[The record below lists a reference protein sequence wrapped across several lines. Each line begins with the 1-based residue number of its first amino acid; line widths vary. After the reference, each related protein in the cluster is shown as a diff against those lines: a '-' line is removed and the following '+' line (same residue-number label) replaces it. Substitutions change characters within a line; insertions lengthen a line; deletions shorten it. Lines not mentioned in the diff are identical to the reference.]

1 MANSQSFARSKC
13 KRKGR
18 DGTGQARAT
27 RTDTM
32 RAISVKVEDT
42 RDKVLVRFLCSF
54 FFLEDFC
61 FFLLIFNISTSTRRR
76 LLGHHQLVVRNIPR
90 RRLRH
95 TTTVP
100 CSWWHEFKTA
110 LSGSGTGPDTDRE
123 CECRATD
130 NEIHLKLATVQSDQS
145 LPNFE

>member
-1 MANSQSFARSKC
+1 MTLVPGWRIHNLWPEANV
-13 KRKGR
+13 KGR
-18 DGTGQARAT
+18 DGTGQARTT
-27 RTDTM
+27 RPDTM

-42 RDKVLVRFLCSF
+42 RDKVLVRIRRCF

-61 FFLLIFNISTSTRRR
+61 FFLLIFYISTSTRR
-76 LLGHHQLVVRNIPR
+76 LLGHHQSCEISPAVVFVTPSLV
-90 RRLRH
+90 L
-95 TTTVP
+95 
-100 CSWWHEFKTA
+100 WKKEFKTA